1 MAAWLATCVG
11 AGRLTERAG
20 AAAGFDAATWVVCL
34 TVLVVTVFVVGVLV
48 SAAGKVLVSMV
59 VGAVVS
65 GAGDGVGA
73 GVGVT
78 TGAGSVVTG

>member
-1 MAAWLATCVG
+1 
-11 AGRLTERAG
+11 
-20 AAAGFDAATWVVCL
+20 L

-65 GAGDGVGA
+65 GAGEGVGA

-78 TGAGSVVTG
+78 AGAGSVVTG

>member
-1 MAAWLATCVG
+1 
-11 AGRLTERAG
+11 
-20 AAAGFDAATWVVCL
+20 L

-59 VGAVVS
+59 VGAVVP

>member
-11 AGRLTERAG
+11 AGRLTERVG

-65 GAGDGVGA
+65 GAGVGA

-78 TGAGSVVTG
+78 IGAGSVVTG